1 MILARGSQTIIPD
14 QGDIRMPLHA
24 TRLSRRALLQ
34 ASGAALALA
43 ALPGRVAAQPAP
55 IKLGTL
61 TPLTGAGGSYGPSM
75 RKAMEFVAQ
84 EVNAA
89 GGVLGRPIQLVSEDD
104 QTNPEA
110 AVRAARKLI
119 DVDRVAAIMGTWAS
133 AVTTAVA
140 PLCWE
145 SKTFLTTV
153 SGSDTITQLPHQG
166 YLIRTQ
172 PNTHLQIGK
181 LGDFLVSLKVRRVFV
196 LAAQTPFAVPSQKRL
211 TEILPRGGGE
221 VVGAVIYDKDK
232 TTFRSEI
239 DQALRAKPD
248 MIYLNGYTPDCTVLM
263 KELFKAGY
271 TGAKIAQGY
280 AVNQKLLDSV
290 PPEVTDGTFTASPSP
305 AVESAGYK
313 RLAQFLGSSDL
324 DPYSCQCHDHVSLVA
339 LAIAKARGDASG
351 TAIRDAVRKISQGAG
366 VKVDSAV
373 EGLKLLAQG
382 KEINYEGASGP
393 CDFTDIGDILDC
405 KIRFDQAQAA
415 RFKFVKLI

>member
-1 MILARGSQTIIPD
+1 MRN
-14 QGDIRMPLHA
+14 
-24 TRLSRRALLQ
+24 RLSRRDLL
-34 ASGAALALA
+34 ASGGAALAVA
-43 ALPGRVAAQPAP
+43 ALPRPVRAQQAP

-89 GGVLGRPIQLVSEDD
+89 GGVLGRQVQLVSEDD

-119 DVDRVAAIMGTWAS
+119 DVDKVAAIMGTWAS

-153 SGSDTITQLPHQG
+153 SGSDTITQLPHLG
-166 YLIRTQ
+166 YLVRTQ
-172 PNTHLQIGK
+172 PNTNLQIGK
-181 LGDFLVSLKVRRVFV
+181 LAEFILSVKARRVFV
-196 LAAQTPFAVPSQKRL
+196 LAAQTPFALPSQNRL
-211 TEILPRGGGE
+211 KELLPKGGAE
-221 VVGAVIYDKDK
+221 LVGAVIYDKDK

-239 DQALRAKPD
+239 DQAIRTKPD
-248 MIYLNGYTPDCTVLM
+248 MVYLNGYTPDVTIVM

-271 TGAKIAQGY
+271 TGAKVAQGY
-280 AVNQKLLDSV
+280 AVNQKLLDSL
-290 PPEVTDGTFTASPSP
+290 PAEVSDGTYTATPSP

-313 RLAQFLGSSDL
+313 RLAKHLGSGDL
-324 DPYSCQCHDHVSLVA
+324 DPYSCQCHDHISLVL
-339 LAIAKARGDASG
+339 LAFAKAKGEATG
-351 TAIRDAVRKISQGAG
+351 TTVRDTVRKISQGGG

-393 CDFTDIGDILDC
+393 CDFTDAGDIIDC
-405 KIRFDQAQAA
+405 KIRYDQAEKGK
-415 RFKFVKLI
+415 FKQVTVL

>member
-1 MILARGSQTIIPD
+1 MRN
-14 QGDIRMPLHA
+14 
-24 TRLSRRALLQ
+24 RLSRRDLL
-34 ASGAALALA
+34 ASGGAALAVA
-43 ALPGRVAAQPAP
+43 ALPRPVRAQQAP

-89 GGVLGRPIQLVSEDD
+89 GGVLGRQVQLVSEDD

-119 DVDRVAAIMGTWAS
+119 DVDKVAAIMGTWAS

-153 SGSDTITQLPHQG
+153 SGSDTITQLPHLG
-166 YLIRTQ
+166 YLVRTQ
-172 PNTHLQIGK
+172 PNTNLQIGK
-181 LGDFLVSLKVRRVFV
+181 LAEFILSVKARRVFV
-196 LAAQTPFAVPSQKRL
+196 LAAQTPFALPSQNRL
-211 TEILPRGGGE
+211 KELLPKGGAE
-221 VVGAVIYDKDK
+221 LVGAVIYDKDK

-239 DQALRAKPD
+239 DQAIRTKPD
-248 MIYLNGYTPDCTVLM
+248 MVYLNGYTPDVTIVM

-271 TGAKIAQGY
+271 TGAKVAQGY
-280 AVNQKLLDSV
+280 AVNQKLLDSL
-290 PPEVTDGTFTASPSP
+290 PAEVSDGTYTATPSP

-313 RLAQFLGSSDL
+313 RLAKHLGSGDL
-324 DPYSCQCHDHVSLVA
+324 DPYSCQCHDHISLVL
-339 LAIAKARGDASG
+339 LAFAKAKGEATG
-351 TAIRDAVRKISQGAG
+351 TTVRDTVRKISQGGG

-393 CDFTDIGDILDC
+393 CDFTEIGDILDC
-405 KIRFDQAQAA
+405 KIRFDQAQGAK
-415 RFKFVKLI
+415 FKLVKMI

>member
-1 MILARGSQTIIPD
+1 MTGQT
-14 QGDIRMPLHA
+14 RV
-24 TRLSRRALLQ
+24 SRRAIL
-34 ASGAALALA
+34 SGAAAVVA
-43 ALPGRVAAQPAP
+43 AGLVPPRSWAQPAP

-75 RKAMEFVAQ
+75 RRAMEFVAG

-89 GGVLGRPIQLVSEDD
+89 GGVLGRQIQLVSEDD
-104 QTNPEA
+104 QTSPEA

-119 DVDRVAAIMGTWAS
+119 DVDKVVAIMGTWAS

-172 PNTHLQIGK
+172 PNTNLQIGK
-181 LGDFLVSLKVRRVFV
+181 LGEFLISLKVKRVFV

-211 TEILPRGGGE
+211 TELLPKGGGE
-221 VVGAVIYDKDK
+221 VVGAVVYDKDK

-239 DQALRAKPD
+239 DQALRTKPD
-248 MIYLNGYTPDCTVLM
+248 MIYLNGYTPDSTVLL

-271 TGAKIAQGY
+271 AGAKVAQGY

-290 PPEVTDGTFTASPSP
+290 PAEVSDGTYTATPSP
-305 AVESAGYK
+305 AVDSAGYK
-313 RLAQFLGSSDL
+313 RLAAFLGSAEL
-324 DPYSCQCHDHVSLVA
+324 DPYSCQCHDQISLVV
-339 LAIAKARGDASG
+339 LAIARAKGDATG
-351 TAIRDAVRKISQGAG
+351 TAIRDTVRKIAQGSG

-373 EGLKLLAQG
+373 EGLKQMAQG

-393 CDFTDIGDILDC
+393 CDFTEIGDILDC
-405 KIRFDQAQAA
+405 KIRFDQAQGAK
-415 RFKFVKLI
+415 FKLVKLI

>member
-1 MILARGSQTIIPD
+1 
-14 QGDIRMPLHA
+14 MPHR
-24 TRLSRRALLQ
+24 TPSISRRGFLG
-34 ASGAALALA
+34 GAATA
-43 ALPGRVAAQPAP
+43 AAVAGLPAVLRAQPGA

-61 TPLTGAGGSYGPSM
+61 TPLTGSGGSYGPSM
-75 RKAMEFVAQ
+75 RKAMEWVAQ
-84 EVNAA
+84 EINGA
-89 GGVLGRPIQLVSEDD
+89 GGINGRAIQLVSEDD

-166 YLIRTQ
+166 YLVRTQ
-172 PNTHLQIGK
+172 PNTQLQIGK
-181 LGDFLVSLKVRRVFV
+181 LGDFLLSLKVKRVFV
-196 LAAQTPFAVPSQKRL
+196 LAAQTPFALPSQKRL
-211 TEILPRGGGE
+211 QEILPRGGAE
-221 VVGAVIYDKDK
+221 MVGAVVYDKDK

-239 DQALRAKPD
+239 DQALRARPD
-248 MIYLNGYTPDCTVLM
+248 MIYLNGYTPDCTVVM

-271 TGAKIAQGY
+271 AGGKVAQGY
-280 AVNQKLLDSV
+280 AVNTKLLGEL
-290 PPEVTDGTFTASPSP
+290 PAEVTDGTYTATPSP

-313 RLAQFLGSSDL
+313 RLARALGSQDL
-324 DPYSCQCHDHVSLVA
+324 DPYSCQCHDHISLVA
-339 LAIAKARGDASG
+339 LAIAHARGEATG
-351 TAIRDAVRKISQGAG
+351 PVVREHVRKISQGSG

-382 KEINYEGASGP
+382 KAINYEGASGP

-405 KIRFDQAQAA
+405 KIRFDQAQGGK
-415 RFKFVKLI
+415 FKFVKLI

>member
-1 MILARGSQTIIPD
+1 MTD
-14 QGDIRMPLHA
+14 HA
-24 TRLSRRALLQ
+24 SSPSRRDVLAGAAALGAAAFLPRPARAQ
-34 ASGAALALA
+34 ASAI
-43 ALPGRVAAQPAP
+43 R
-55 IKLGTL
+55 LGTL
-61 TPLTGAGGSYGPSM
+61 NPLTGAGGSYGPSM
-75 RKAMEFVAQ
+75 RRAMEWVAS

-89 GGVLGRPIQLVSEDD
+89 GGVLGRKVELASEDD

-119 DVDRVAAIMGTWAS
+119 DVDKVAAVMGTWAS
-133 AVTTAVA
+133 SVTTAVA

-166 YLIRTQ
+166 YLVRTQ

-181 LGDFLVSLKVRRVFV
+181 LGDFILTLKSKRVFV
-196 LAAQTPFAVPSQKRL
+196 LAAQTPFALPSQKRL
-211 TEILPRGGGE
+211 GE
-221 VVGAVIYDKDK
+221 VLTKGGSELVGGVIYDKDK

-239 DQALRAKPD
+239 DQALKTKPD
-248 MIYLNGYTPDCTVLM
+248 MIYLNGYTPDVTVVI

-290 PPEVTDGTFTASPSP
+290 PAEVVDGTYTATPSP
-305 AVESAGYK
+305 AVDSAGYK
-313 RLAQFLGSSDL
+313 RLARFLGAADL
-324 DPYSCQCHDHVSLVA
+324 DPYSCQCHDHISLVL
-339 LAIAKARGDASG
+339 LAIAKAKGEATG
-351 TAIRDAVRKISQGAG
+351 TVIKDNVRKISQGGG
-366 VKVDSAV
+366 VKVDNAV

-393 CDFTDIGDILDC
+393 CDFTDTGDILDC
-405 KIRFDQAQAA
+405 KIRYDQAEKGK
-415 RFKFVKLI
+415 FKQVTIL

>member
-1 MILARGSQTIIPD
+1 MLQRGVRI
-14 QGDIRMPLHA
+14 
-24 TRLSRRALLQ
+24 SRRALLR
-34 ASGAALALA
+34 AAGSTLALA
-43 ALPGRVAAQPAP
+43 SLPRAVTAQAAP

-89 GGVLGRPIQLVSEDD
+89 GGVLGHQVQLVSEDD

-119 DVDRVAAIMGTWAS
+119 DVDKVVAIMGTWAS

-172 PNTHLQIGK
+172 PNTNLQIGK
-181 LGDFLVSLKVRRVFV
+181 LAEFLISLKVKRVFV
-196 LAAQTPFAVPSQKRL
+196 LSAQTPFAVPSQKRL

-221 VVGAVIYDKDK
+221 VVGGVIYDKDK

-248 MIYLNGYTPDCTVLM
+248 MVYLNGYTPDCTILM

-271 TGAKIAQGY
+271 TAAKIAQGY

-290 PPEVTDGTFTASPSP
+290 PAEVTDGTYTAAPSP
-305 AVESAGYK
+305 AVDSAGYK
-313 RLAQFLGSSDL
+313 RLAAFLGSSDL
-324 DPYSCQCHDHVSLVA
+324 DPYSCQCHDQISLVL
-339 LAIAKARGDASG
+339 LAIARAKGEATG
-351 TAIRDAVRKISQGAG
+351 TAIRDTVRKISQGSG

-382 KEINYEGASGP
+382 KDVNYEGASGP
-393 CDFTDIGDILDC
+393 CDFTEIGDILDC
-405 KIRFDQAQAA
+405 KIRFEQAQGGK
-415 RFKFVKLI
+415 FKLVKLI